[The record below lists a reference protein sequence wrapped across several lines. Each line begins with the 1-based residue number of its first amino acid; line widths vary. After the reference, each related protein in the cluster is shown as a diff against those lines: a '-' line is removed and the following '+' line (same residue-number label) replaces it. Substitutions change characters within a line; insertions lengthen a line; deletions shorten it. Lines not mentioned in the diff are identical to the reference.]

1 MAEPV
6 NPAVQGDMDV
16 ALAAINQADVDGE
29 GLSAE
34 DVKAALGWR
43 NWNRLFVT
51 LYGLRDAGLITIR
64 RAGARGRFEHFYANR
79 GGK

>member
-1 MAEPV
+1 MIDIV
-6 NPAVQGDMDV
+6 NPADQGDKDA

-51 LYGLRDAGLITIR
+51 LYALRDDGAIR
-64 RAGARGRFEHFYANR
+64 VGRAGPRGRFEQFFAVR
-79 GGK
+79 GGR